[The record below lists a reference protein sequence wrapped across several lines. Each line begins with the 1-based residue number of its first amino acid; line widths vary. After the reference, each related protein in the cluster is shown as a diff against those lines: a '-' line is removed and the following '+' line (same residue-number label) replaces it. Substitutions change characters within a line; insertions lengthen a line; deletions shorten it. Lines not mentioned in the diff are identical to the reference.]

1 MSNNDFSAHENSRPP
16 RHAGLAALTL
26 VGVMCAGAWQVIT
39 AAQHPEALQLP
50 RTLLDFREGRTTG
63 ALEKQL
69 DQKLPARTALIAMAN
84 TVRYT
89 LTGGAGEQVRTGRD
103 GWIFLTDELRFDA
116 DGPTHLNARAALLG
130 AAGQSLDLQGVKLVV
145 ALVPDK
151 ARVYAS
157 KLANG
162 RYPESH
168 HSRYQDA
175 LAAFKV
181 HNVAVVDLLAPL
193 TLGAA
198 QGDVYYRSDTHWNQR
213 GAQIAAN
220 AVMQIVRPLGVALDS
235 TTFRTTNT
243 SEPVKRTGDLI
254 RLMGLDL
261 TPVALRPADDI
272 ETPVTTLQ
280 HSMDSPTGL
289 FGDAIVPVAL
299 TGTSYSLRGNF
310 HGFLQQA
317 LSAKVLNTA
326 KDGGGFLQAAS
337 AYLRDDSFRASKPKI
352 LIWELPERFLYTKL
366 DDEATWLSHVGL
378 RP

>member
-1 MSNNDFSAHENSRPP
+1 MPNNDFSAHENPRPP

-103 GWIFLTDELRFDA
+103 EWIFLTDELRFNA
-116 DGPTHLNARAALLG
+116 DGPAHLNARAALLG
-130 AAGQSLDLQGVKLVV
+130 AAGQSLDSQGVKLVV

-175 LAAFKV
+175 LAAFKA
-181 HNVAVVDLLAPL
+181 HNVTAVDLLAPL

-220 AVMQIVRPLGVALDS
+220 AVMQTVRQLGVALDT

-243 SEPVKRTGDLI
+243 SEPVERTGDLI
-254 RLMGLDL
+254 RLMGLDR
-261 TPVALRPADDI
+261 TPAVLRPADDI
-272 ETPVTTLQ
+272 ETPVTTKQ
-280 HSMDSPTGL
+280 NSIDSPAGL
-289 FGDAIVPVAL
+289 FGDAVVPVAL

-326 KDGGGFLQAAS
+326 KDGGGFLHAAS
-337 AYLRDDSFRASKPKI
+337 AYLTDDSFRTSKPKI

-366 DDEATWLSHVGL
+366 DDEAKWLSHVGL